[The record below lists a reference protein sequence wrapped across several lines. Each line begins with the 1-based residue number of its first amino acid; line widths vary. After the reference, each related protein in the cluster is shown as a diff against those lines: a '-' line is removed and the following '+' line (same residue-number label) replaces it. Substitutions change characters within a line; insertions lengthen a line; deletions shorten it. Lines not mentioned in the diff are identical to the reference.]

1 MKTIFYT
8 LLAIAALVVILIIL
22 FNHIKGASAKY
33 KKKELLT
40 DNEREFF
47 LRLQRALAG
56 YVICPQVS
64 MGAILQPNVS
74 RKDNKRYFQILGTFS
89 QKIIDYVIC
98 DPKTLQ
104 VLAIVELDD
113 RSHSIEKDKKRDQML
128 ESAGYKLM
136 RWQSK
141 KKPTEEEIR
150 TEFIQ
155 LLKTGSSRNAPV
167 VEKAGSPVLPATKPL
182 PLKLATSKLSNR
194 LGIKTYDL
202 LAYGVAAGFL
212 ERVESADSEDEQ
224 YVLTDAGKDFGLE
237 YISNSM
243 VPYFLWPADFSVS
256 PTLRTPPRKNPTSIS
271 SI

>member
-8 LLAIAALVVILIIL
+8 FLAIAALIVISIIL
-22 FNHIKGASAKY
+22 FNHVKEASAKY

-74 RKDNKRYFQILGTFS
+74 RKDNKRYFKIRGTFA

-104 VLAIVELDD
+104 VLAIIELDD
-113 RSHSIEKDKKRDQML
+113 RSHSLEKDKARDKML
-128 ESAGYKLM
+128 ASAGYKLM

-141 KKPTEEEIR
+141 KKPTEEEIKA
-150 TEFIQ
+150 EFLL
-155 LLKTGSSRNAPV
+155 LLKTGSHQNAQV
-167 VEKAGSPVLPATKPL
+167 VEKTETPVLAAAKAQ
-182 PLKLATSKLSNR
+182 PLKLTTSKLSRR
-194 LGIKTYDL
+194 LGIKSYDL
-202 LAYGVAAGFL
+202 LAYGVAADYL
-212 ERVESADSEDEQ
+212 VRVESADSDDEQ
-224 YVLTDAGKDFGLE
+224 YALTDTGKNLGIE
-237 YISNSM
+237 YVDNAM
-243 VPYFLWPADFSVS
+243 VPYFLWPADFSVP
-256 PTLRTPPRKNPTSIS
+256 PTLRTSTRKNPTSTS
-271 SI
+271 PS